1 VFATNIGGPRLA
13 ELELQHRLRARAEDR
28 IRTLKD
34 TGLANLPLHDFAA
47 NQVWLEL
54 VLLASDLLA
63 WTQTLA
69 LTGTAARRWN
79 PSGCAC
85 DCCTSPADSCAPAV
99 VSTCDYPAA
108 GPGHSFSSA
117 RTTGWPLSH
126 PETTTNVTTT
136 RTGNR
141 VQARR
146 PTTR

>member
-69 LTGTAARRWN
+69 LTGTAARRWE
-79 PSGCAC
+79 
-85 DCCTSPADSCAPAV
+85 TKRLRLRLLHV
-99 VSTCDYPAA
+99 A
-108 GPGHSFSSA
+108 GRLV
-117 RTTGWPLSH
+117 RTGRREHLRLPRGWPWTQLLVSAH
-126 PETTTNVTTT
+126 HRLAALAP
-136 RTGNR
+136 
-141 VQARR
+141 
-146 PTTR
+146 